1 MRKLPF
7 LLVLLLLSL
16 MLLAAAASAHAL
28 TLPSVPPV
36 GVLAG
41 SADNEEAEEDEQG
54 EADEQGEE
62 NEADE
67 GEEAESDE
75 GEDCSVG
82 DEAEEELCEEKAEEE
97 AEAEECLLEDAEAS
111 VVVSPGAGAARLTIR
126 YDAFEPTAV
135 AIDAGLHGG
144 KGNLRLG
151 SERAR
156 FRRSG
161 TFHDSFGLGGKQL
174 TKALAARGFE
184 VDVHAVG
191 TPADCALHLANRVP
205 HRAK

>member
-7 LLVLLLLSL
+7 LFILLLLSL

-28 TLPSVPPV
+28 TLPSTTPV
-36 GVLAG
+36 APLTG
-41 SADNEEAEEDEQG
+41 SADNEEA
-54 EADEQGEE
+54 DEQGEE
-62 NEADE
+62 GESEAGDDE

-75 GEDCSVG
+75 GENCSAG
-82 DEAEEELCEEKAEEE
+82 DEAEEELCEEKAEE

-111 VVVSPGAGAARLTIR
+111 VVVSPGEAHLTIH

-135 AIDAGLHGG
+135 AIDARLHGG
-144 KGNLRLG
+144 KGSLQLG
-151 SERAR
+151 SERAH
-156 FRRSG
+156 FHQAG
-161 TFHDSFGLGGKQL
+161 VFHDSFSLGGKQRA
-174 TKALAARGFE
+174 KALAARGFE
-184 VDVHAVG
+184 VDLHAVG